1 MSDKPIPLNQNNPG
15 NPGKFKELIGTFPMR
30 VNVTFVGTLLVLVFS
45 MLEWVNMGGGVRFNL
60 LTLQIADIR
69 SKVINSQL
77 DWVFG
82 DINGFMNFKTFMTVL
97 LCIFVLAIILLILSI
112 VRHKSK
118 RFMSLSY
125 WGFGA
130 IVAVT
135 ITFIFAILV
144 TVGDAGTD
152 VMTSFPLITLFIPI
166 LSMMFFPFDNLP
178 KLINYVKRY
187 WVLYILLILPL
198 AQIIIFRYGPMINIL
213 AAFKGNMFLWPVLD
227 RPWAGDGGFEF
238 FIAAFNDPTFMES
251 FRNTLVLSFLEIV
264 MGFPVPVILAILLN
278 ELRLRKFK
286 RVTQT
291 ILYLPHFLSW
301 AIVAGIATT
310 VLGTSGLVNN
320 FLGTS
325 VPFLQEPTN
334 WVFSYII
341 IGIWKGMG
349 WGTIIY
355 LAAITGINPELYEAA
370 AVDGAKRFR
379 LIWHITL
386 PGIRAVIVLLLI
398 LNIGG
403 IMGNSFERIM
413 AMRNPLVYRVSDVIE
428 VFTYNRG
435 VAGLQQSLAAA
446 VGLFQ
451 SIVSVILL
459 FGANYFAKK
468 TGERGLL

>member
-1 MSDKPIPLNQNNPG
+1 LSDNPNQVHLNNENF
-15 NPGKFKELIGTFPMR
+15 PGKLKTAIGAFPMR
-30 VNVTFVGTLLVLVFS
+30 VNATIAGTILVLVFS
-45 MLEWVNMGGGVRFNL
+45 LLEWVNLGGGVRFNL
-60 LTLQIADIR
+60 FTLQLLDMR
-69 SKVINSQL
+69 SKVEAAQL
-77 DWVFG
+77 EWVFDG
-82 DINGFMNFKTFMTVL
+82 MEGFMNFRSFL
-97 LCIFVLAIILLILSI
+97 SIFLIILVVSILFLVISI
-112 VRHKSK
+112 IWHKSK
-118 RFMSLSY
+118 FLRALSY
-125 WGFGA
+125 WGFGGA
-130 IVAVT
+130 ILSSTV
-135 ITFIFAILV
+135 FIFSILI
-144 TVGDAGTD
+144 TVGDRGSD
-152 VMTSFPLITLFIPI
+152 VLTAIPLCILFASVITMF
-166 LSMMFFPFDNLP
+166 FFPFDTP
-178 KLINYVKRY
+178 AKFVNYIKRY

-198 AQIIIFRYGPMINIL
+198 AQIIVFRYGPMINIL
-213 AAFKGNMFLWPVLD
+213 AAFKDNAFLSPVLD
-227 RPWAGDGGFEF
+227 RSWAGNDGFEF
-238 FIAAFNDPTFMES
+238 FIEAFNDLEFREA

-264 MGFPVPVILAILLN
+264 MGFPVPIILAILLN

-310 VLGTSGLVNN
+310 VLGTSGLLNN
-320 FLGTS
+320 FLGTEIR
-325 VPFLQEPTN
+325 FLQDQTN
-334 WVFSYII
+334 WVFSYIV

-386 PGIRAVIVLLLI
+386 PGIRPVIILLLI
-398 LNIGG
+398 LSIGG

-413 AMRNPLVYRVSDVIE
+413 AMRNPLVHRVSDVIE
-428 VFTYNRG
+428 VYTYVRG
-435 VAGLQQSLAAA
+435 VAGMQQALAAA

-451 SIVSVILL
+451 SVVSVILL

>member
-1 MSDKPIPLNQNNPG
+1 MFDWI
-15 NPGKFKELIGTFPMR
+15 
-30 VNVTFVGTLLVLVFS
+30 
-45 MLEWVNMGGGVRFNL
+45 NMGGGVRFNL
-60 LTLQIADIR
+60 FTLQIIDFRGRLA
-69 SKVINSQL
+69 NTGL
-77 DWVFG
+77 DGFFG
-82 DINGFMNFKTFMTVL
+82 GLEGFANFKTFMAV
-97 LCIFVLAIILLILSI
+97 VLAVFVISIILLILSI
-112 VRHKSK
+112 IRHKSK

-125 WGFGA
+125 WGFAG
-130 IVAVT
+130 V
-135 ITFIFAILV
+135 ITVSLVFIFAILI
-144 TVGDAGTD
+144 TVGDQGSL
-152 VMTSFPLITLFIPI
+152 VLSSFPLIVLFTAI
-166 LSMMFFPFDNLP
+166 LTMLFFPFENLA

-227 RPWAGDGGFEF
+227 RPWAGNSGFEF
-238 FIAAFNDPTFMES
+238 FISAFNDPTFLEA
-251 FRNTLVLSFLEIV
+251 FRNTLVLSFLEII

-320 FLGTS
+320 FFGTS
-325 VPFLQEPTN
+325 IPFLQEQTN

-451 SIVSVILL
+451 SITSVILL